1 MAVIQPWENLE
12 SLLTKSNMQTK
23 FFFYS
28 GKGGVGKTT
37 MSAASAVYLA
47 KQDKKTLIITT
58 DPASNLAD
66 VFKQPIGHKIT
77 PIKGI
82 VNLSAMELDPD
93 KATAEYKGRTL
104 APLRGLIPQESFAV
118 LEEQLNSPCTAEMA
132 AFDRFTDFL
141 GESEFE
147 VVIFDTA
154 PTGHTLRLLELPVE
168 WSGVIEK
175 AANDGSGGQTCIG
188 PAAALAESKTKFDRA
203 ITAMRDPKQTTFVF
217 VLRPEVT
224 PLYEAKRSITELLKL
239 KITSQELIVNGIY
252 PKSACDNPFMFRRF
266 AKQQEFLQK
275 IKDAFSIPTTLME
288 LESGEIKGEKLLLSI
303 GRKLYDDPIKLANYE
318 PEKLTLPEDNSSN
331 GFPKIDEDIVKLLT
345 PKNGNRRTI
354 FFAGKGGV
362 GKTSVSA
369 ATAIWVA
376 NKGYKT
382 LLLTTDPASHLGQ
395 IFETEITDKPTEQT
409 KNLWITHIDALKA
422 TEEYKQKILAEA
434 RKKYDAQRV
443 TAIEEELNSPC
454 TEEMATFEK
463 FIEFATLKDFQV
475 IVFDTAPTG
484 HTLRLLELPV
494 DWNKQLE
501 IKTFTSTGE
510 TEVDKITKSRFKEV
524 IDMMQ
529 DIDKTTFSFV
539 MYPESTPIEEASRA
553 MKELLTI
560 GVPTSL
566 VVANFILPDSI
577 VTNDY
582 LKKRKTMQDKYLAEM
597 DRRFTAPIVKLP
609 LLPDDLIGK
618 EKLKEAGFMLYG
630 KQ

>member
-1 MAVIQPWENLE
+1 
-12 SLLTKSNMQTK
+12 
-23 FFFYS
+23 
-28 GKGGVGKTT
+28 
-37 MSAASAVYLA
+37 MSAASAVYFA
-47 KQDKKTLIITT
+47 KQGKKTLIITT
-58 DPASNLAD
+58 DPAPNLAD
-66 VFKQPIGHKIT
+66 VFEQTIGHKIT
-77 PIKGI
+77 PIKG
-82 VNLSAMELDPD
+82 VKNLSAMELDPD
-93 KATAEYKGRTL
+93 IATAEYQEKTL
-104 APLRGLIPQESFAV
+104 SPLRGLIPVESFKV

-147 VVIFDTA
+147 IVIFDTA

-175 AANDGSGGQTCIG
+175 AASDGSGGQTCIG
-188 PAAALAESKTKFDRA
+188 PAAALAESKVKFDIA
-203 ITAMRDPKQTTFVF
+203 INAMRDPRQTTFVF

-224 PLYEAKRSITELLKL
+224 PFYEAKRSMVELLKL
-239 KITSQELIVNGIY
+239 KINSHELIVNGIY
-252 PKSACDNPFMFRRF
+252 PKNACNNPFMLNRF

-275 IKDAFSIPTTLME
+275 IKKAFSIPVTLME
-288 LESGEIKGEKLLLSI
+288 LESEEINGKKLLRSI
-303 GRKLYDDPIKLANYE
+303 GIKLYENPIKLADYK
-318 PEKLTLPEDNSSN
+318 PEKLHFQNNEIVNN
-331 GFPKIDEDIVKLLT
+331 FPNVNKKIMELLL
-345 PKNGNRRTI
+345 PKNGSRRTI

-362 GKTSVSA
+362 GKSSVAA
-369 ATAIWVA
+369 ATALWTA
-376 NKGYKT
+376 GRGYKT

-395 IFETEITDKPTEQT
+395 IFETEITDKPAEKK
-409 KNLWITHIDALKA
+409 KNLWIAHINAEKA
-422 TEEYKQKILAEA
+422 TEDYKEKILAEA
-434 RKKYDAQRV
+434 RKKYDKQRV
-443 TAIEEELNSPC
+443 IAIEEELNSPC

-463 FIEFATLKDFQV
+463 FIEFATLKGFDV

-501 IKTFTSTGE
+501 IKAFTSTGE

-529 DIDKTTFSFV
+529 DIDQTTFSFV

-553 MKELLTI
+553 MDELLTI

-577 VTNDY
+577 VTNGY
-582 LKKRKTMQDKYLAEM
+582 LKKRKAMQYKYLTEM

-618 EKLKEAGFMLYG
+618 NKLEEAGFMLYG
-630 KQ
+630 K